1 MGITVLSS
9 VSANVAPPAPVA
21 DLTSD
26 TPKTTQDFASLFI
39 DQLSA
44 SLAGIAPAP
53 NDTTDVASSHG
64 LIIDSTSQTSIDPAL
79 IGINIPFTNLVP
91 TSFKQA
97 EIPESENTLSV
108 SDMLFPGT
116 HKNAPQDGQLL
127 LEQSASKTSF
137 LASSESIPDAPAALK
152 SVSDKP
158 LSFSD
163 LLSKTQIPNLIAAP
177 ANEPKFINL
186 VETTNLAADKAL
198 GEPSAPSTPVAMST
212 GHAQAPLSAQKA
224 MTESTI
230 PIPIN
235 QAQWA
240 NHLGEK
246 VVWLA
251 RNEQQT
257 AQININPPQ
266 LGPMQISLS
275 MSGDQ
280 ATAMFA
286 SPHAEVRQ
294 AIEDAMP
301 RLREM
306 LSSAGVSLGEANVG
320 AQLPQ
325 QNRDNRPQFANTP
338 SNGGRIAD
346 ENDIL
351 GRESTSGTLPILRGR
366 GLVDLFA

>member
-9 VSANVAPPAPVA
+9 VSANVAPAALVPG
-21 DLTSD
+21 LTSD
-26 TPKTTQDFASLFI
+26 TPNTTQDFALLLV

-44 SLAGIAPAP
+44 SLAGITPAP
-53 NDTTDVASSHG
+53 DDTANVEPTQG
-64 LIIDSTSQTSIDPAL
+64 LIIDSTSQISIDPAL
-79 IGINIPFTNLVP
+79 IGINTTFTNLVI
-91 TSFKQA
+91 TSFKQV
-97 EIPESENTLSV
+97 EIPESENTFTV
-108 SDMLFPGT
+108 SDMLHPET
-116 HKNAPQDGQLL
+116 LKNAPQHDQLL

-137 LASSESIPDAPAALK
+137 LSSSESIPDAPAVPK

-158 LSFSD
+158 QNFSD
-163 LLSKTQIPNLIAAP
+163 LLSKTQTPNLIATP
-177 ANEPKFINL
+177 SQEPKFINL
-186 VETTNLAADKAL
+186 VETVNLTADKTL
-198 GEPSAPSTPVAMST
+198 GEPSAPSTPLAMST

-230 PIPIN
+230 PTPIN

-251 RNEQQT
+251 RNEQQI

-294 AIEDAMP
+294 VIEDAMP

-325 QNRDNRPQFANTP
+325 QNRENSPQFANTP

-351 GRESTSGTLPILRGR
+351 GRETTSETLPILRGR